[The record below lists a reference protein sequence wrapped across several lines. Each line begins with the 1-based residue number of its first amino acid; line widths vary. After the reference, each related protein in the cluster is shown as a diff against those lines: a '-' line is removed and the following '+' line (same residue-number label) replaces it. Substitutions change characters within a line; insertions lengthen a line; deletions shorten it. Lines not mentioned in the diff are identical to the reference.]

1 MSVST
6 ASTSP
11 TAGAATPGG
20 PVAIWLFLCC
30 AMIFVMVVLGGV
42 TRLTHSGLSIVE
54 WRPLMGWIPP
64 LSDAAWLEVFQ
75 KYQAT
80 PEYQQINHG
89 MTLGAFKG
97 IFWMEYLHR
106 LWGRAIGIVFFVPF
120 IVFAALGRIERRL
133 WPALGAIF
141 LLGAF
146 QGLLGWIMVRSGLV
160 DRPDVSPYLL
170 AAHLGTAFAIYAF
183 TFWMALQLSYAG
195 ARDRLESGA
204 GRLAPFAYVLVCLVF
219 VTVLAGAMVAG
230 TDAGFAFNTF
240 PLMDGQIV
248 PGGLFDLHP
257 WYRNFVENIET
268 IQFTH
273 RVLAITTFALVL
285 GFWFYGR
292 RRLAGAAGFAA
303 NVFAALAIVQVALGI
318 STLLLVVPI
327 PLAAAH
333 QAGALALFTAALWT
347 ANRLAAA
354 RR

>member
-6 ASTSP
+6 VSTSP
-11 TAGAATPGG
+11 AARASSPR

-64 LSDAAWLEVFQ
+64 LSDAAWLDVFQ

-89 MTLGAFKG
+89 MTLEAFKG

-106 LWGRAIGIVFFVPF
+106 LWGRAIGVVFFVPF

-141 LLGAF
+141 FLGAL
-146 QGLLGWIMVRSGLV
+146 QGLLGWIMVKSGLIE
-160 DRPDVSPYLL
+160 RPDVSPYLL
-170 AAHLGTAFAIYAF
+170 AAHLGSAFAIYAI

-204 GRLAPFAYVLVCLVF
+204 ARLARFAYVLVCLVF
-219 VTVLAGAMVAG
+219 VTVLAGALVAG
-230 TDAGFAFNTF
+230 THAGFAFNTF
-240 PLMDGQIV
+240 PLMNGRIIPD
-248 PGGLFDLHP
+248 GLFDLHP
-257 WYRNFVENIET
+257 WYRNFLESIET
-268 IQFTH
+268 IQFMH
-273 RVLAITTFALVL
+273 RVLAITTFVLVL
-285 GFWFYGR
+285 LFWFIGR
-292 RRLAGAAGFAA
+292 RRQLSGAAGFAA
-303 NVFAALAIVQVALGI
+303 NVFATLAVVQVALGI
-318 STLLLVVPI
+318 STLLLIVPL

-347 ANRLAAA
+347 ANRLSAA